1 MPLVPDPPFPKT
13 QGDSIR
19 SKDWNDVVN
28 EIIRLDNAKSNRAGD
43 RYTGP
48 LVIDG
53 NVGIGTA
60 EPAARLEVVGTD
72 WSTHLRLTNSS
83 NAGAGPGI
91 YFKAFQRDWA
101 ILATH
106 GGAGAGPQKLGFYD
120 ATSNVY
126 RMVIDA
132 AGNVGIGLTAPAETL
147 NVAGRVRAG
156 TLTVGPWPANANY
169 QMVGVSTLDQ
179 AQAGNYA
186 LLQSAAGS
194 DRGTTFLNSPL
205 SVRIRIGNGDRAVV
219 ENNGTFRIF
228 GPLLTQQAHTIKLGV
243 PAGPYGNDGIR
254 GEPNLWLDAAGTVL
268 IKQGFQSRGMDVAER
283 FPVQGEVRPGEV
295 VVYDESIGAVRACTR
310 AYDPTAVGI
319 VSEAPAFILGMETA
333 EVPIALC
340 GRVPCFVDADI
351 APIAAGDLLVASPTP
366 GHAQKLVQSDRARGT
381 VIGKALESMPA
392 GKGRILALVL
402 AA

>member
-1 MPLVPDPPFPKT
+1 
-13 QGDSIR
+13 
-19 SKDWNDVVN
+19 
-28 EIIRLDNAKSNRAGD
+28 
-43 RYTGP
+43 
-48 LVIDG
+48 
-53 NVGIGTA
+53 
-60 EPAARLEVVGTD
+60 
-72 WSTHLRLTNSS
+72 
-83 NAGAGPGI
+83 
-91 YFKAFQRDWA
+91 
-101 ILATH
+101 
-106 GGAGAGPQKLGFYD
+106 
-120 ATSNVY
+120 
-126 RMVIDA
+126 
-132 AGNVGIGLTAPAETL
+132 
-147 NVAGRVRAG
+147 
-156 TLTVGPWPANANY
+156 
-169 QMVGVSTLDQ
+169 
-179 AQAGNYA
+179 
-186 LLQSAAGS
+186 
-194 DRGTTFLNSPL
+194 
-205 SVRIRIGNGDRAVV
+205 VV

-283 FPVQGEVRPGEV
+283 FPVQGEVRPGDV
-295 VVYDESIGAVRACTR
+295 VVYDEAIGAVRACER

-351 APIAAGDLLVASPTP
+351 TPIAAGDLLVASPTP